1 MNNTVNSRM
10 LTTAEL
16 KEHLID
22 NRTEHHWKLIESK
35 YTIAFKEATDGI
47 YGCYTIGDS
56 VTFYIDSGN
65 LSKDYFAHE
74 LLHAYVSSVG
84 CHIGGCLKNHI
95 RENSVLSALLSLKL
109 LDHIG
114 NVLEHVKTYPIY
126 IELGFDKNKFT
137 VDYLESKLTTADV
150 ASLRL
155 LYKSVDYLA
164 SDRFVGKLIAA
175 LADPNPEFDYSQQLI
190 QLRKF
195 DPHLFDITYK
205 MVERWKLTKF
215 DNVSVLD
222 DDYNTVTWEYY
233 QGLEK
238 WIRKK
243 RNFPLWWHKMM
254 FVIRD

>member
-1 MNNTVNSRM
+1 M
-10 LTTAEL
+10 LSVTEL
-16 KEHLID
+16 KKQLID
-22 NRTEHHWKLIESK
+22 NRVESLWKQIESK
-35 YTIAFKEATDGI
+35 FSIAFCEASDGI

-56 VTFYIDSGN
+56 ATFYIDSDK

-74 LLHAYVSSVG
+74 VLHVYVSSVG
-84 CHIGGCLKNHI
+84 CHIAGCLKNLI
-95 RENSVLSALLSLKL
+95 QDNSILSTLLTLKL

-114 NVLEHVKTYPIY
+114 NVLEHIKTYPIY

-137 VDYLESKLTTADV
+137 IDYLESKLTTNDV

-164 SDRFVGKLIAA
+164 SDRYIGKLIAA

-190 QLRKF
+190 HLRKF

-215 DNVSVLD
+215 ENLSVLED
-222 DDYNTVTWEYY
+222 NYNTVIWEYY
-233 QGLEK
+233 LELEK

-243 RNFPLWWHKMM
+243 RKFPLWWHKMM
-254 FVIRD
+254 FVIRDFLKIRA

>member
-1 MNNTVNSRM
+1 M
-10 LTTAEL
+10 LSVTEL
-16 KEHLID
+16 KKQLID
-22 NRTEHHWKLIESK
+22 NRLESIWKLIESK
-35 YTIAFKEATDGI
+35 YSIDFSEASDGI
-47 YGCYTIGDS
+47 YGCYTIGNS
-56 VTFYIDSGN
+56 ATFHIDSSKF
-65 LSKDYFAHE
+65 SKDYFAHE
-74 LLHAYVSSVG
+74 VLHAYMSSVG
-84 CHIGGCLKNHI
+84 CHIAGSLKI
-95 RENSVLSALLSLKL
+95 LIQDNSILSKVLSLKL

-114 NVLEHVKTYPIY
+114 NVLEHIKIYPIY

-137 VDYLESKLTTADV
+137 IDYFESKLTTTDIACLR
-150 ASLRL
+150 SLYR
-155 LYKSVDYLA
+155 SVGYFA
-164 SDRFVGKLIAA
+164 SDRFVGKLTAA

-243 RNFPLWWHKMM
+243 RKFPLWWHKMM
-254 FVIRD
+254 FRIRR